1 MTTRFN
7 LERYVLR
14 ILLDEGMPMKSR
26 LKIADQ
32 TIHQARKS
40 LIESPPSC
48 TPDHEQAQQETRTEC
63 VGRNP

>member
-40 LIESPPSC
+40 LIEPPPSC
-48 TPDHEQAQQETRTEC
+48 TPDHEQAQQETRTERSN
-63 VGRNP
+63 RNP